1 MTIFFKKH
9 NLEFY
14 NTLLTLSRNIFFYK
28 KVKLADTF
36 ETRVY
41 LIFLHFSILMIIT
54 KYKGIKFSQD
64 LYDNLFNSIEYNLRE
79 LGFGDITVNKKMK
92 ELNKIFYD
100 ILLKINL
107 SDNKSIKINHKVVF
121 KYFKEFENLK
131 SDKYTSFESYFS
143 NFFYFCF
150 ELPIE
155 SMLEEAINF
164 KDKSWQYQKE
174 KPQSPKKE

>member
-41 LIFLHFSILMIIT
+41 LIFYTFNFNDC
-54 KYKGIKFSQD
+54 YENKGKKFSQD
-64 LYDNLFNSIEYNLRE
+64 LYDNLFNSIEYNLRDI
-79 LGFGDITVNKKMK
+79 GVGDISDNKKMK
-92 ELNKIFYD
+92 DLNKIFYD

-131 SDKYTSFESYFS
+131 SDKYTIFESYFS

-155 SMLEEAINF
+155 SMLEKAIKF

-174 KPQSPKKE
+174 KLQSQKKE

>member
-1 MTIFFKKH
+1 M
-9 NLEFY
+9 
-14 NTLLTLSRNIFFYK
+14 LSRNTFFYSK
-28 KVKLADTF
+28 IKLSDSF
-36 ETRVY
+36 ETRIY
-41 LIFLHFSILMIIT
+41 LMFFHFAIMMIIF
-54 KYKGIKFSQD
+54 KKKGSKFNQKSYD
-64 LYDNLFNSIEYNLRE
+64 LFFHNIENDLRE
-79 LGFGDITVNKKMK
+79 LGFGDVTVNKKMK

-131 SDKYTSFESYFS
+131 SDKYTIFESYFS

-155 SMLEEAINF
+155 SMLEKAIKF

-174 KPQSPKKE
+174 KLQSQKKE